1 MPGAPCSGT
10 AIRGCLTECG
20 SGGQSPMTAAAA
32 PVSAATKHQ
41 HDQND
46 NEDQFHENSPL
57 MPTALFAAH
66 PSSQRQLQSIVPGK
80 SVSRQFALD
89 RAAQM
94 DRASG
99 SLSQCGV

>member
-1 MPGAPCSGT
+1 
-10 AIRGCLTECG
+10 
-20 SGGQSPMTAAAA
+20 MTAAAT
-32 PVSAATKHQ
+32 PVSAAAKHQ
-41 HDQND
+41 YDQND

-80 SVSRQFALD
+80 SVSRQYALD

-94 DRASG
+94 DRTVA
-99 SLSQCGV
+99 LRCNNPTLAMEQATRIKVAQRRNRN